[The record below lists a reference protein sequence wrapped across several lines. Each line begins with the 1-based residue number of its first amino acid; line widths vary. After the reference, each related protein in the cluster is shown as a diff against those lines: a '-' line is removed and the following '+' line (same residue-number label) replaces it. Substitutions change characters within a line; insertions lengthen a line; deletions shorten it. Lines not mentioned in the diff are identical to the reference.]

1 MTCYSGTKAL
11 YNYNSALLFLQ
22 EMQSIIALKLLIFM
36 LRANSILMAKQQNAC
51 KAFSTLHPAT
61 WLWRHYSQALYLAG
75 GGTMLPENG
84 APAGMVRVRSLQILN
99 LEANSSTRSFS
110 FYDSQSSSQD
120 EIPRALLLSSQST
133 EKF

>member
-1 MTCYSGTKAL
+1 
-11 YNYNSALLFLQ
+11 
-22 EMQSIIALKLLIFM
+22 
-36 LRANSILMAKQQNAC
+36 
-51 KAFSTLHPAT
+51 
-61 WLWRHYSQALYLAG
+61 
-75 GGTMLPENG
+75 MLPENG

-99 LEANSSTRSFS
+99 LEANSSTRNFS